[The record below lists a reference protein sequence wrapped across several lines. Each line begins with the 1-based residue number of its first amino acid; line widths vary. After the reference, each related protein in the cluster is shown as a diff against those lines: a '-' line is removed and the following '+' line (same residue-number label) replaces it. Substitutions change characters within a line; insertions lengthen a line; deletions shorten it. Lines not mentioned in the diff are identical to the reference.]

1 MQRKIICF
9 CPAFIFPFSVFCVEG
24 GSWGCL
30 ELDHEPP
37 GLSVLLGVEGTCCAS
52 LDACTTTCYIFTVSS
67 VWQQEFQM
75 HKTLLGGKGGWGK
88 TQAEDTN
95 ETASSEL
102 TINRTEILSKS
113 QGSGN
118 G

>member
-1 MQRKIICF
+1 
-9 CPAFIFPFSVFCVEG
+9 
-24 GSWGCL
+24 
-30 ELDHEPP
+30 
-37 GLSVLLGVEGTCCAS
+37 
-52 LDACTTTCYIFTVSS
+52 
-67 VWQQEFQM
+67 M
-75 HKTLLGGKGGWGK
+75 HKALLGGKGGWG
-88 TQAEDTN
+88 TTPAEDAN